1 MQNAGINQKPKNK
14 QVKNNFY
21 QTQNRCH
28 KAEVSTETV
37 HNTFKKNTANP
48 WWTLNTAGSATAA
61 SATPTQVTAGL
72 THSSQITKHDVQPC
86 WLRKEKENLCEGIGT
101 LYLKLWDCDGLNW
114 KIR

>member
-1 MQNAGINQKPKNK
+1 MQNTGINQKPKNK

-48 WWTLNTAGSATAA
+48 
-61 SATPTQVTAGL
+61 
-72 THSSQITKHDVQPC
+72 
-86 WLRKEKENLCEGIGT
+86 
-101 LYLKLWDCDGLNW
+101 
-114 KIR
+114 